1 MKIRHVRAVAVFG
14 IVLVALTGARGSGG
28 GSCGGSSSSGSNSSS
43 SGGSHDNDS
52 DTTTSGGSTGS
63 VTGGSSAN
71 KALRD
76 VTIDSCGLDASGK
89 KLTAKI
95 TVNNSDSLAYAYDVS
110 LEFKG
115 DLGDTTVTKATAR
128 IDDLQ
133 VAAGSSAK
141 GEATTAYPGSGNGSE
156 YKKCEVVSAS
166 RTAS

>member
-28 GSCGGSSSSGSNSSS
+28 GGCGGSSSSGSSS

-76 VTIDSCGLDASGK
+76 VTIDSCGLDAAGK
-89 KLTAKI
+89 NLTAKI
-95 TVNNSDSLAYAYDVS
+95 TVNNSDSLAYAYDVN

-115 DLGDTTVTKATAR
+115 DLGDSTVTRATAR

-133 VAAGSSAK
+133 VAAGTSAK

>member
-1 MKIRHVRAVAVFG
+1 MFG

-28 GSCGGSSSSGSNSSS
+28 GGCGGSSSSGSSS

-76 VTIDSCGLDASGK
+76 VTIDSCGLDAAGK
-89 KLTAKI
+89 NLTAKI
-95 TVNNSDSLAYAYDVS
+95 TVNNSDSLAYAYDVN

-115 DLGDTTVTKATAR
+115 DLGDSTVTRATAR

-133 VAAGSSAK
+133 VAAGTSAK

>member
-1 MKIRHVRAVAVFG
+1 MFG

-28 GSCGGSSSSGSNSSS
+28 GSCGGSSSSGSSSS

-133 VAAGSSAK
+133 VAAGASAK